1 MACKSSNTG
10 TIPSFLERKIF
21 SESTLPLLT
30 YFIARALAAA
40 PNHRGSSAVDDFSG
54 VKSGIGKAERTIPD
68 ESQQLRETLL
78 NLMNKGPGGAP
89 NSEGQRGGV
98 MSRLKCKCK
107 NPGFFEEASEK
118 FNGFSNVKAWHE
130 RMTSRDSWKA
140 IMEVR
145 DKLMDEQGLM
155 WNGMPKGIKNFQ
167 EYEAKIKA
175 GDYNT
180 TRTS

>member
-1 MACKSSNTG
+1 M
-10 TIPSFLERKIF
+10 
-21 SESTLPLLT
+21 
-30 YFIARALAAA
+30 
-40 PNHRGSSAVDDFSG
+40 
-54 VKSGIGKAERTIPD
+54 
-68 ESQQLRETLL
+68 
-78 NLMNKGPGGAP
+78 
-89 NSEGQRGGV
+89 
-98 MSRLKCKCK
+98 
-107 NPGFFEEASEK
+107 
-118 FNGFSNVKAWHE
+118 KAWHE